1 MRARLAVLTLAC
13 LPLMADAADAVKP
26 EGQVIEARTAAGEAV
41 RLLPNGRWEFVDPA
55 RQAEAKKVAD
65 TYPENDLRPAKAQGG
80 LFGIGRLVMP
90 GDPDYNRGSL
100 SGKGR

>member
-1 MRARLAVLTLAC
+1 MKTKLMLLALAC
-13 LPLMADAADAVKP
+13 LPFFAQAG
-26 EGQVIEARTAAGEAV
+26 EGQVLEARTAAGEAV
-41 RLLPNGRWEFVDPA
+41 RLLPNGRWEFVDAA

-65 TYPENDLRPAKAQGG
+65 TYPENDMRPAKAQGG
-80 LFGIGRLVMP
+80 VLGIGRLIMP

>member
-1 MRARLAVLTLAC
+1 VRAEAVVLALAC
-13 LPLMADAADAVKP
+13 WPLLAQAGEPPKSAD
-26 EGQVIEARTAAGEAV
+26 QVLEARTAAGEAV

-65 TYPENDLRPAKAQGG
+65 TYPDNDLRPAKAQGG
-80 LFGIGRLVMP
+80 LLGIGRMVMP

>member
-1 MRARLAVLTLAC
+1 VKARFAMLALAC
-13 LPLMADAADAVKP
+13 LPMLTLAAEAQKP
-26 EGQVIEARTAAGEAV
+26 EGQVIEAHTASGEAV
-41 RLLPNGRWEFVDPA
+41 RLLPNGRWEFVDQK

-65 TYPENDLRPAKAQGG
+65 TYPENDVRPAKAQGG
-80 LFGIGRLVMP
+80 LFGIGRIIMP

>member
-1 MRARLAVLTLAC
+1 MKKGLVWLALA
-13 LPLMADAADAVKP
+13 LMAGSALAG
-26 EGQVIEARTAAGEAV
+26 EGQVLEARTMAGEAV

-65 TYPENDLRPAKAQGG
+65 TYPENDMRPAKAQGG
-80 LFGIGRLVMP
+80 VLGIGRLVMP

>member
-1 MRARLAVLTLAC
+1 VRAGAVVLALAC
-13 LPLMADAADAVKP
+13 WPLLAQAGEPPKP
-26 EGQVIEARTAAGEAV
+26 EGQVLEARTAAGEAV
-41 RLLPNGRWEFVDPA
+41 RLLPNGRWEFVDPT

-65 TYPENDLRPAKAQGG
+65 THPENDLRPAKAQGG
-80 LFGIGRLVMP
+80 LLGIGRMVMP